1 MAFTEIFTNFIRDFK
16 KAQAKLPLVD
26 QFDTGSNFSWALSRM
41 GELCEEADRM
51 NPQLASAM
59 AEEKTAGVTEGKAA
73 AMAEIAETHIP
84 KTQHTELVTAAA
96 EEAAKKGREAA
107 AADFEAKIAA
117 QAERAKLSDILGAD
131 AAGKVPDEALVP
143 ATAEATRARLVENA
157 KKLSELGF
165 TPAAKPALF
174 AAAAE
179 ALSDEKHASFTLFVE
194 ELKSAQAAGGKA
206 AKGANA
212 EESGKKINALMDQK
226 RTGEPDGEPERVKM
240 F

>member
-1 MAFTEIFTNFIRDFK
+1 MQFLKDLFSSLNKNA
-16 KAQAKLPLVD
+16 AMLPGQD
-26 QFDTGSNFSWALSRM
+26 QFDANSKFSLAIDEVKGISAQA
-41 GELCEEADRM
+41 EAVVT
-51 NPQLASAM
+51 Q
-59 AEEKTAGVTEGKAA
+59 AEKAVEDARKTALAEGKAA

-107 AADFEAKIAA
+107 AADFESKIAA
-117 QAERAKLSDILGAD
+117 QAERTKLSDILGAD
-131 AAGKVPDEALVP
+131 AAGKVPDAALVP

-212 EESGKKINALMDQK
+212 EASDKKINPLMDQQ
-226 RTGEPDGEPERVKM
+226 RTGEPGGEPERVKM

>member
-1 MAFTEIFTNFIRDFK
+1 LVDDPKVGAWDRANPGLDDGTPLAFAALLLRGSFIPCAAHLLKISKENACLIFEGVKPQRRRPTQANTRNNQPTHMAFTEIFTNFIRDYK

-117 QAERAKLSDILGAD
+117 QAERC
-131 AAGKVPDEALVP
+131 
-143 ATAEATRARLVENA
+143 
-157 KKLSELGF
+157 
-165 TPAAKPALF
+165 
-174 AAAAE
+174 
-179 ALSDEKHASFTLFVE
+179 
-194 ELKSAQAAGGKA
+194 
-206 AKGANA
+206 
-212 EESGKKINALMDQK
+212 
-226 RTGEPDGEPERVKM
+226 
-240 F
+240 

>member
-1 MAFTEIFTNFIRDFK
+1 MQFLKDLFSSLK
-16 KAQAKLPLVD
+16 KNAAMLPGQDQFEPNSKFSLAIDEVKGISAQA
-26 QFDTGSNFSWALSRM
+26 
-41 GELCEEADRM
+41 EAVVT
-51 NPQLASAM
+51 Q
-59 AEEKTAGVTEGKAA
+59 AEKAVEDARKTALTEGKAA

-117 QAERAKLSDILGAD
+117 QAERAKLSELLGAD

-212 EESGKKINALMDQK
+212 EESGKKLNPLMDQQ
-226 RTGEPDGEPERVKM
+226 RTGQTGGEPERVKM

>member
-1 MAFTEIFTNFIRDFK
+1 MQFLKDLFSSLK
-16 KAQAKLPLVD
+16 KNAAMLPGQDQFEANSKFSLAIDEVKGISAQA
-26 QFDTGSNFSWALSRM
+26 
-41 GELCEEADRM
+41 EAVVT
-51 NPQLASAM
+51 Q
-59 AEEKTAGVTEGKAA
+59 AEKAVEDARKTALTEGKAA

-107 AADFEAKIAA
+107 AADFEARIAA
-117 QAERAKLSDILGAD
+117 QAERTKLSDILGAD

-143 ATAEATRARLVENA
+143 ATAEATRVRLVENA

-174 AAAAE
+174 SAAAE

-212 EESGKKINALMDQK
+212 EASDKKINPLMDQQ

>member
-1 MAFTEIFTNFIRDFK
+1 MQFLKDLFSSLK
-16 KAQAKLPLVD
+16 KNAAMLPGQDQFEPNSKFSLAIDEVKGISAQA
-26 QFDTGSNFSWALSRM
+26 
-41 GELCEEADRM
+41 EAVVT
-51 NPQLASAM
+51 Q
-59 AEEKTAGVTEGKAA
+59 AEKAVEDARKTALTEGKAA

-143 ATAEATRARLVENA
+143 ATAEATRARLAENA

>member
-1 MAFTEIFTNFIRDFK
+1 MQFLKDLFSSLK
-16 KAQAKLPLVD
+16 KNAAMLPGQDQFEPNSKFSLAIDEVKGISAQA
-26 QFDTGSNFSWALSRM
+26 
-41 GELCEEADRM
+41 EAVVT
-51 NPQLASAM
+51 Q
-59 AEEKTAGVTEGKAA
+59 AEKAVEDARKTALTEGKAA